1 MRPMKSVQEDKTNQI
16 IKTIEDKLAS
26 GLSTIQAK
34 LENILEKRLEENIQK
49 VIPPNKTIGDTYAA
63 AVGNP
68 ENLMTATNF
77 RAIMFASKNEELAE
91 ETERKRRECN
101 LVIHRKEE
109 QPNNEDQKFVDDFI
123 K

>member
-1 MRPMKSVQEDKTNQI
+1 MKIVRDDQTNQI

-34 LENILEKRLEENIQK
+34 LENILEKRFEENTQQ

-68 ENLMTATNF
+68 ENLMPATNF
-77 RAIMFASKNEELAE
+77 RAIMLASKNEELAE
-91 ETERKRRECN
+91 QTERKRR
-101 LVIHRKEE
+101 
-109 QPNNEDQKFVDDFI
+109 
-123 K
+123 